1 MSVKVVTLRTGAEVP
16 EPVIRTVTITMS
28 RLMETD
34 PIAPYE
40 AVMMA
45 REPGYVPFGNTGETL
60 KRFDFID
67 NFPKLHRT
75 VRDVILAATE
85 GDGMD
90 LRLVSPYA
98 AQEAGA

>member
-34 PIAPYE
+34 PIALYE
-40 AVMMA
+40 A
-45 REPGYVPFGNTGETL
+45 
-60 KRFDFID
+60 
-67 NFPKLHRT
+67 
-75 VRDVILAATE
+75 VILAATE